1 MQSTIYLVRHGRPE
15 LPDDEMRFLGWADLP
30 LSDEGRRQ
38 AAAAAR
44 ALSGARFDRVVHSGL
59 SRARETAE
67 IIAASTDAP
76 FEEVAGLREIS
87 FGEWELRSIGEFA
100 ESEPE
105 LFAERG
111 ADFAGFRPPGGENFL
126 DLRERA
132 WPAFLGLLG
141 REPGN
146 LLIVAHA
153 GVIKTIIYAILGIPL
168 QKLFSVR
175 LDYCGIQV
183 ISRMDGHLT
192 LTRLNWTE
200 SLEAD

>member
-1 MQSTIYLVRHGRPE
+1 MGGSATVGLGEAAGRRGGAGSVRCAIRQGRP
-15 LPDDEMRFLGWADLP
+15 
-30 LSDEGRRQ
+30 Q
-38 AAAAAR
+38 R
-44 ALSGARFDRVVHSGL
+44 A
-59 SRARETAE
+59 EPCPWTAE
-67 IIAASTDAP
+67 IIAGSTDAP

-100 ESEPE
+100 ESEPK

-126 DLRERA
+126 DLRERV

-153 GVIKTIIYAILGIPL
+153 GVIKTIIYAILDIPL

-183 ISRMDGHLT
+183 ISRMDGHLA
-192 LTRLNWTE
+192 LTRLNWTG